1 MANARPMYRHATV
14 RLKSQELRRMG
25 CVGAALAV
33 GAALVAARVVHLQVF
48 QHDAL
53 YDAGMRR
60 RLRRRPLLAKRG
72 AILDRHGKPLA
83 QTQIC
88 CHIAIDPTSVR
99 EPETMARI
107 LAKRLDS
114 NPTELQAQIVQAQH
128 SGRRYLRV
136 ATSAPMER
144 YQALRTDLE
153 NAFRHLR
160 RDERPVLTREQVP
173 TRAYPQG
180 SIAPQVIGLTQLQED
195 NLTGNRLVAV
205 GGIEKSFDAVLAG
218 KNGVEEG
225 EIAPGGLLIPETIRQ
240 RELPADGASMRLTLD
255 TAIQTVAEDALEQ
268 LWRKHRPK
276 GALIL
281 VLEPHTGDILAIANR
296 PTFDLATRKGLQPPR
311 NDTPAERNRAMEPLR
326 NRAVEFLYEPGSTVK
341 PLVVASLLAE
351 GAISPTSR
359 YSCQGALRVGNKPI
373 RCVVHGRGRGHGMQ
387 TLEDVL
393 CHSCNVAMAQMG
405 LRVGLEGVY
414 HALQRFHLFEP
425 MQAGLAGELVG
436 RTIPPDK
443 VRWGRELR
451 ATNLAFGQGLM
462 VSPLALAAAY
472 GALAND
478 GLWVAP
484 RIVLEPAPVRRE
496 PEPIVPPEHTRLV
509 IRGLVQA
516 VEQGTGKLAQLK
528 GYWVAGKTGT
538 AQKAIEGG
546 RGYAQ
551 GRYIASFVGIVPA
564 DAPRA
569 VILVLADEPQNGYY
583 GGEVAAPAF
592 RQVAQYLMWYWRIPP
607 SRRETTRTQPTIFNP
622 RTRAG

>member
-25 CVGAALAV
+25 CLGAALAV
-33 GAALVAARVVHLQVF
+33 GGALVAARVVHLQVF

-53 YDAGMRR
+53 YDAGLRR

-83 QTQIC
+83 QSQIC
-88 CHIAIDPTSVR
+88 CHIAIDPTRVR
-99 EPETMARI
+99 EPETTARI
-107 LAKRLDS
+107 LARRLNSD
-114 NPTELQAQIVQAQH
+114 PTELHAQIVQAQQ

-153 NAFRHLR
+153 SAFRHLR

-240 RELPADGASMRLTLD
+240 RVLPTDGASVRLTLD

-268 LWRKHRPK
+268 LWRRHRPK

-359 YSCQGALRVGNKPI
+359 YYCQGAIRVGRKSI
-373 RCVVHGRGRGHGMQ
+373 RCVVHGRGRGHGLQ
-387 TLEDVL
+387 TLEDAL

-414 HALQRFHLFEP
+414 RALQRFHLFEP
-425 MQAGLAGELVG
+425 MQAGLAGEWVG
-436 RTIPPDK
+436 YTIAPDK

-478 GLWVAP
+478 GRWVAP
-484 RIVLEPAPVRRE
+484 RVVLEPALARRE
-496 PEPIVPPEHTRLV
+496 PEPIVPPEHARLV

-551 GRYIASFVGIVPA
+551 GRYVASFVGIVPA

-607 SRRETTRTQPTIFNP
+607 SRRETTRTPPTIFNP

>member
-1 MANARPMYRHATV
+1 MYRHATV

-25 CVGAALAV
+25 CLGAGLAL
-33 GAALVAARVVHLQVF
+33 GGALVAARVVQLQVF

-53 YDAGMRR
+53 FEAGMRR

-88 CHIAIDPTSVR
+88 CHIAIDPTRVH
-99 EPETMARI
+99 EPETTARI
-107 LAKRLDS
+107 LAARLNG
-114 NPTELQAQIVQAQH
+114 NPAELQAQIVQAQQ

-153 NAFRHLR
+153 NAFRHLK

-173 TRAYPQG
+173 TRAHPQG

-205 GGIEKSFDAVLAG
+205 SGIEKGYDAVLAG

-225 EIAPGGLLIPETIRQ
+225 EISPGGLLIPETIRQ
-240 RELPADGASMRLTLD
+240 RELPTDGASVRLTLD
-255 TAIQTVAEDALEQ
+255 TAIQAVAEDALEQ
-268 LWRKHRPK
+268 LWRRHRPK

-311 NDTPAERNRAMEPLR
+311 NDTPAERDRAMEPLR
-326 NRAVEFLYEPGSTVK
+326 NRAVEFLYEPGSTIK

-405 LRVGLEGVY
+405 LRIGLEGVY
-414 HALQRFHLFEP
+414 HALERFHLFEP

-528 GYWVAGKTGT
+528 GYWAAGKTGT

-551 GRYIASFVGIVPA
+551 GKYIASFVGTVPA